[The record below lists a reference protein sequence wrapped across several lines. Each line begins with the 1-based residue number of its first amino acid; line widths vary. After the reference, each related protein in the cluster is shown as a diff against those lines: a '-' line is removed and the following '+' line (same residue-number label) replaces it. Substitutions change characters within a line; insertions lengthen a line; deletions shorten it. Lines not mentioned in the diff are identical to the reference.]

1 MSKSIKPVSAPA
13 IALEGKS
20 AKDIR
25 ALLDTKQVNAKAVVA
40 FLQAKEAAHGLRAPS
55 VALLAELTGT
65 APAKADKPVVAP
77 VVVAPVKPESS
88 KPAKADK
95 PVVAPALD
103 VADVAK
109 RLAALEVA
117 VAAVLAALKPV
128 AVATPAKGRGN
139 ARKAV

>member
-1 MSKSIKPVSAPA
+1 MSKSIKPVSAHA
-13 IALEGKS
+13 IALERKS

-65 APAKADKPVVAP
+65 APAKADKPAVVAPAVVAP
-77 VVVAPVKPESS
+77 V

-95 PVVAPALD
+95 PVVVVAPAFDAAAFL
-103 VADVAK
+103 A
-109 RLAALEVA
+109 RLTALEGA
-117 VAAVLAALKPV
+117 VAALVALKT
-128 AVATPAKGRGN
+128 APAKGRGN

>member
-1 MSKSIKPVSAPA
+1 MSKSTKPVSAPA

-25 ALLDTKQVNAKAVVA
+25 ALLDTKQVTAKAVVA

-55 VALLAELTGT
+55 EALLAELTGT
-65 APAKADKPVVAP
+65 APAKADKPA
-77 VVVAPVKPESS
+77 A
-88 KPAKADK
+88 PAKADK
-95 PVVAPALD
+95 PVVAPVAPALD

-128 AVATPAKGRGN
+128 AVETPAKGRGN

>member
-20 AKDIR
+20 AKELR
-25 ALLDTKQVNAKAVVA
+25 ELVATKQVTAKAVVA

-65 APAKADKPVVAP
+65 APAKADKPESS
-77 VVVAPVKPESS
+77 KPESS
-88 KPAKADK
+88 KPVVA
-95 PVVAPALD
+95 PVAPALD

-128 AVATPAKGRGN
+128 AVVTPAKGRGN

>member
-65 APAKADKPVVAP
+65 APAKADKPAVVAP
-77 VVVAPVKPESS
+77 VVVAPVKP
-88 KPAKADK
+88 AKV
-95 PVVAPALD
+95 VVAPAFDAAAFL
-103 VADVAK
+103 A
-109 RLAALEVA
+109 RLTALEGA
-117 VAAVLAALKPV
+117 VAALVALKTP
-128 AVATPAKGRGN
+128 ATATPAKGRGN